1 MTAVFRNENGRT
13 SILRLVILIGICL
26 RFIPG
31 LQTDFPINDGGMFL
45 SMIRDLRASGF
56 LLPETA
62 SYNLSNIPYAYPPFG
77 FYVAALVS
85 SAFPVSEIELL
96 RWIPAA
102 VSAAILPVF
111 YWLSLQFFGKTP
123 RSFLAVVLVSFL
135 PGSFDW
141 LVMGGGLSRSFG
153 ILFLLAAAGRVLR
166 LFRDQDARSLRL
178 AILFGA
184 LAVLSHPEAGLQ
196 TVGICFLIWLL
207 YGRNRAGVLNAMRVS
222 LGAAALTAPW
232 WITVLAYHGFAPFAS
247 AMQTGIHERFLP
259 SLFHSFFSLQGGLP
273 LLPVLSLLGLF
284 VTLRRREYLLFG
296 WAFLPFVLDP
306 RNAPAVAQYAY
317 ILLSSEGLYFLWEEF
332 DRAYA
337 GSVRGN
343 VSRSRAPVL
352 GGILLAVLGTYL
364 FWFAFASA
372 RDLGRVSLKENDRE
386 TMEWIRLN
394 TPTGARFLLMTN
406 AGRISPMTDAYQEW
420 FPALAGRQS
429 RNTLQGMEWLLG
441 GEFYEYSLR
450 LTELQSCGN
459 VACMEKWAS
468 DNDVRVEYLLVR
480 KPRVMPELPGALQA
494 EAGFEAVYETADTVI
509 YRVEP

>member
-13 SILRLVILIGICL
+13 FILRLVILIGICL

-77 FYVAALVS
+77 FYVVALAS

-96 RWIPAA
+96 RWVPAA
-102 VSAAILPVF
+102 ASAAIVPVF

-141 LVMGGGLSRSFG
+141 LVMGGGLARAFG
-153 ILFLLAAAGRVLR
+153 ILFLLAAAGYVLR
-166 LFRDQDARSLRL
+166 LFRDEDARSLRM
-178 AILFGA
+178 ANLFCA

-196 TVGICFLIWLL
+196 TAGICFLIWLL
-207 YGRNRAGVLNAMRVS
+207 YGRNRAGIVNAMRVS

-232 WITVLAYHGFAPFAS
+232 WITVLVYHGFAPFAS
-247 AMQTGIHERFLP
+247 AMQTGIHETFLP

-332 DRAYA
+332 NRAYA
-337 GSVRGN
+337 RSVRGDA
-343 VSRSRAPVL
+343 SRPHARLP
-352 GGILLAVLGTYL
+352 GGIMVAVFGIYL
-364 FWFAFASA
+364 FWFTFASA
-372 RDLGRVSLKENDRE
+372 RDLGRVSLKENDRA
-386 TMEWIRLN
+386 TMEWISLN
-394 TPTGARFLLMTN
+394 TPPEARFLLMTN
-406 AGRISPMTDAYQEW
+406 AGQISPMTDAYQEW
-420 FPALAGRQS
+420 FPALAGRKS

-441 GEFYEYSLR
+441 GEFYEHSLR
-450 LTELQSCGN
+450 LTELQACGK
-459 VACMEKWAS
+459 VACVEKWVS
-468 DNDVRVEYLLVR
+468 DNDAQVEYLLVR
-480 KPRVMPELPGALQA
+480 KQRVSPELPGSLQA
-494 EAGFEAVYETADTVI
+494 EAGYAAVYETAETVI
-509 YRVEP
+509 YRIEP